1 MTVRQGQQAC
11 ACPIFM
17 YHNIGQAPRG
27 LKRWRSL
34 YVSPGAFARQMWL
47 LKRLGYTGL
56 SMSDA
61 MPYLRGERQ
70 GRIAVITLD
79 DGYVDNLQA
88 ALPVLQRY
96 GFTATCYVVS
106 GSIGRYNH
114 WDAEKLGI
122 QKPLMTAA
130 QLRAWHEGG
139 MEIGAHT
146 RSHPHLRQCSDEQ
159 LRDEIAGSKVDLEH
173 LLGAPV
179 TQFCYPYGD
188 MDDRVAAVARASG
201 YAAATTTR
209 RGRAIAGMDL
219 WSLPR
224 IQVARHH
231 ALPQFALRAFTRY
244 EDKRDQRR
252 RHEDSRA

>member
-1 MTVRQGQQAC
+1 MTATDGQRAP

-17 YHNIGQAPRG
+17 YHNIAQAPRG

-79 DGYVDNLQA
+79 DGYVDNLQS
-88 ALPVLQRY
+88 ALPILQRY

-106 GSIGRYNH
+106 GSIGRYNN

-122 QKPLMTAA
+122 EKPLMTAA
-130 QLRAWHEGG
+130 QLRAWHAGG
-139 MEIGAHT
+139 MDIGAHT
-146 RSHPHLRQCSDEQ
+146 RSHPHLSQCSYTQ
-159 LRDEIAGSKVDLEH
+159 LHDEIAGSKADLEEV
-173 LLGAPV
+173 LGAPV

-188 MDDRVAAVARASG
+188 LDDRVAQITRAAG
-201 YAAATTTR
+201 FAAATTTQ
-209 RGRAIAGMDL
+209 RGRAVIGTDL
-219 WSLPR
+219 WRLPR
-224 IQVARHH
+224 VQVARHH
-231 ALPQFALRAFTRY
+231 ALPQFALRAFTHY
-244 EDKRDQRR
+244 ENKR
-252 RHEDSRA
+252 A